1 MSFVKKHRF
10 SCMVIT
16 VVLYILIGTMAPFVI
31 YPEISKDTK
40 ENVDIDEFFENTV
53 SGERAMIL
61 ETGQSA
67 WEERIRLMNSA
78 KERIVL
84 TTFDMR
90 EGQSTEDV
98 LSVILHKADEGVSVK
113 ILVDGISGF
122 LRMEGRPIF
131 YVLSTHSN
139 VEIKIYNPV
148 NVLLPWRL
156 QGRMHDKYVMI
167 DDRAYL
173 LGGRNSFDYF
183 IGTYETENNSL
194 DREVLIYNPDSDPG
208 GSIKQL
214 DTYFD
219 SVWNMDVCHLFHD
232 DIELAGHPKIAE
244 QRKILEK
251 RYDYLRENYP
261 ELFEDYDYMEVT
273 EPIDGVKLVT
283 NPTEIYAKEPVVFY
297 TMTELMKRAEKR
309 IDLHTPYIVCNDY
322 MYDKLTEVADEV
334 QNSKIIINSVEN
346 GDNIVASSD
355 YLWSKPSV
363 VAMGFDLYEY
373 DGGTSTHGK
382 SIVIDD
388 DIAVV
393 GSYNFDLRS
402 TYMDTEMMLV
412 VKSKGLA
419 GELQSYMNV
428 LERDC
433 RRVLDAETYETP
445 EYINVADLPAGRYVL
460 MRLIGLALK
469 PFRFV
474 I

>member
-1 MSFVKKHRF
+1 MFFIKKHRF
-10 SCMVIT
+10 SCIVIT

-31 YPEISKDTK
+31 YPEISEYTK
-40 ENVDIDEFFENTV
+40 ATVSTEQFFENTA
-53 SGERAMIL
+53 SEERAMIL

-67 WEERIRLMNSA
+67 WEERIRLMDRA
-78 KERIVL
+78 EKRIVL

-90 EGQSTEDV
+90 EGQSTEDI

-113 ILVDGISGF
+113 ILIDGISGF
-122 LRMEGRPIF
+122 LRMEGRPVF
-131 YVLSTHSN
+131 YALSTHPN

-148 NVLLPWRL
+148 NILLPWRL
-156 QGRMHDKYVMI
+156 QGRMHDKYVMV
-167 DDRAYL
+167 DEKAYI

-183 IGTYETENNSL
+183 IGSYETENNSL
-194 DREVLIYNPDSDPG
+194 DREVLIYDPDSDLE

-219 SVWNMDVCHLFHD
+219 SVWNMDVCRLFHD
-232 DIELAGHPKIAE
+232 DPSLAKHPKVME
-244 QRKILEK
+244 QRKVLEE
-251 RYDYLRENYP
+251 RYSYLRENYP
-261 ELFEDYDYMEVT
+261 ELFGEYDYKEVT
-273 EPIDGVKLVT
+273 VPVDGVRLVT
-283 NPTEIYAKEPVVFY
+283 NPTGIYAKEPVVFY
-297 TMTELMKRAEKR
+297 TMTELMMGAEER
-309 IDLHTPYIVCNDY
+309 VNLHTPYIVCNDY
-322 MYDKLTEVADEV
+322 MYEKLGEVADKV
-334 QNSKIIINSVEN
+334 QNSRMVINSVEN

-355 YLWSKPSV
+355 YLWNKPSV
-363 VAMGFDLYEY
+363 IDIGFDLYEY

-412 VKSKGLA
+412 VRSKGLA

-428 LERDC
+428 LEKDC
-433 RRVLDAETYETP
+433 RHIVDTENDETP
-445 EYINVADLPAGRYVL
+445 EHLNVTALPAGRYVVL
-460 MRLIGLALK
+460 RLIGLVLK

>member
-1 MSFVKKHRF
+1 MAFLKKHRLG
-10 SCMVIT
+10 CLIIAA
-16 VVLYILIGTMAPFVI
+16 VLYLLVGAMAPFAI
-31 YPEISKDTK
+31 YPEISEYTK
-40 ENVDIDEFFENTV
+40 AMVSTEQFFENTA
-53 SGERAMIL
+53 SGDRAMIL

-67 WEERIRLMNSA
+67 WEERIRLMDKA
-78 KERIVL
+78 EKRIVL

-113 ILVDGISGF
+113 ILIDGISGF

-131 YVLSTHSN
+131 YALSTHPN

-148 NVLLPWRL
+148 NILLPWRL
-156 QGRMHDKYVMI
+156 QGRMHDKYVMV
-167 DDRAYL
+167 DEKAYF

-194 DREVLIYNPDSDPG
+194 DREVLVYNPDSN

-214 DTYFD
+214 ETYFD
-219 SVWNMDVCHLFHD
+219 SVWHMDVCRLFHD
-232 DIELAGHPKIAE
+232 DSSLAEHPKVMK
-244 QRKILEK
+244 QRKVLEE
-251 RYDYLRENYP
+251 RYSYLRENYP
-261 ELFEDYDYMEVT
+261 ELFGDYDYKEVT
-273 EPIDGVKLVT
+273 CPVDGVRLVT
-283 NPTEIYAKEPVVFY
+283 NPTGIYAKEPVVFY
-297 TMTELMKRAEKR
+297 TMAELMKGAGERV
-309 IDLHTPYIVCNDY
+309 DLHTPYIVCNDY
-322 MYDKLTEVADEV
+322 MYEKLGEVADKV
-334 QNSKIIINSVEN
+334 QNPRMVINSVEN

-363 VAMGFDLYEY
+363 VDIGFDLYEY

-388 DIAVV
+388 DIAIV

-402 TYMDTEMMLV
+402 SYMDTEMMLA
-412 VKSKGLA
+412 VKSPGLA
-419 GELQSYMNV
+419 AKLQSNMDA

-433 RRVLDAETYETP
+433 RHVVHAEKDEVP
-445 EYINVADLPAGRYVL
+445 EHLNVADLPVGRYFI
-460 MRLIGLALK
+460 MRLIGLVLK